1 MEFLHDTHIWVLFSF
16 LIFVAVAW
24 KLGRQG
30 VLDKLDTR
38 IAEIR
43 KEIQTAEG
51 LRVEAQE
58 MLAQYQRK
66 QRDALKEAESV
77 IETAR
82 DHAAKIRAQAEAD
95 LDESMARREE
105 ILATRLKRM
114 EEAAIQE
121 IRAHAADLAIEATL
135 QVVMKKLDE
144 KAGGRLIDE
153 AIAGLPGRLN

>member
-1 MEFLHDTHIWVLFSF
+1 MEFLHDTHIWVLLSF

-30 VLDKLDTR
+30 VLDKLDSR

-105 ILATRLKRM
+105 ILATRLRRM

-153 AIAGLPGRLN
+153 SIAGLPGRLN